1 MLDIRDNLAK
11 VQQAVERACRR
22 SSRKPVRPRRR
33 AVSKT
38 VESAC
43 RRSSRKPDDVL
54 VIAVSKTVEIER
66 IKPSI
71 EAGVKALGENRV
83 QEAKEKVAALGRPVP
98 WHLIGSLQTNKARDA
113 VQLFDWIHSVDREEL
128 ARELDRRAHQS
139 GRSVKVLGQVNV
151 GEEPQKGGVQPS
163 ELKSLLDAMAG
174 LRNLNVRG
182 LMCIPPAVET
192 AEASRPWFKRLRDL
206 RDAAGL
212 EHCSMGM
219 SGDFEVA
226 IEEGATM
233 VRVGTAIFGPR
244 APRAAVTEGGA

>member
-1 MLDIRDNLAK
+1 MTQDIRANLE
-11 VQQAVERACRR
+11 AVHERVARACERAG
-22 SSRKPVRPRRR
+22 
-33 AVSKT
+33 
-38 VESAC
+38 
-43 RRSSRKPDDVL
+43 RKPDDVL
-54 VIAVSKTVEIER
+54 LIAVSKTVEIER
-66 IKPSI
+66 IRLAVA
-71 EAGVKALGENRV
+71 AGVQALGENRV
-83 QEAKEKVAALGRPVP
+83 QEAKDKVAELGRPVP

-113 VQLFDWIHSVDREEL
+113 VDLFDWIHSVDREEL
-128 ARELDRRAHQS
+128 ARELDRRAHQIPQ
-139 GRSVKVLGQVNV
+139 RVKVLVQVNV
-151 GEEPQKGGVQPS
+151 GEEPQKGGVHPAD
-163 ELKSLLDAMAG
+163 LKSLLDAMMTFS
-174 LRNLNVRG
+174 NLDVRG
-182 LMCIPPAVET
+182 LMCIPPATET

>member
-1 MLDIRDNLAK
+1 MLDIRDNLEK
-11 VQQAVERACRR
+11 VQQAVER
-22 SSRKPVRPRRR
+22 
-33 AVSKT
+33 
-38 VESAC
+38 AC

-66 IKPSI
+66 IKLSI

-83 QEAKEKVAALGRPVP
+83 QEAKDKVAALGRPVP
-98 WHLIGSLQTNKARDA
+98 WHLIGSLQTNKAKDA

-128 ARELDRRAHQS
+128 ARELDRRAHQAE
-139 GRSVKVLGQVNV
+139 RRVKVLVQVNV
-151 GEEPQKGGVQPS
+151 GLERQKGGVQPD
-163 ELKSLLDAMAG
+163 ELKPLLDAITG
-174 LRNLNVRG
+174 CRNLDVRG
-182 LMCIPPAVET
+182 LMCIPPATES
-192 AEASRPWFKRLRDL
+192 AEASRRWFRRLREL

-219 SGDFEVA
+219 SSDFEVA

>member
-1 MLDIRDNLAK
+1 MLDIRDNLEK

-22 SSRKPVRPRRR
+22 SSRKP
-33 AVSKT
+33 
-38 VESAC
+38 
-43 RRSSRKPDDVL
+43 DDVS

-66 IKPSI
+66 IKLAI
-71 EAGVKALGENRV
+71 EAGVKSLGENRV
-83 QEAKEKVAALGRPVP
+83 QEARDKVAALGRPVP
-98 WHLIGSLQTNKARDA
+98 WHLIGSLQTNKAKDA

-128 ARELDRRAHQS
+128 ARELDRRAHQAE
-139 GRSVKVLGQVNV
+139 RRVRVLVQVNI
-151 GEEPQKGGVQPS
+151 GLEPQKGGVHPA
-163 ELKSLLDAMAG
+163 ELKPLLDAITG
-174 LRNLNVRG
+174 CRNLDVRG
-182 LMCIPPAVET
+182 LMCIPPATES
-192 AEASRPWFKRLRDL
+192 AEASRMFFRRLREL

>member
-1 MLDIRDNLAK
+1 MLDIRDNLEK
-11 VQQAVERACRR
+11 VQQAVER
-22 SSRKPVRPRRR
+22 
-33 AVSKT
+33 
-38 VESAC
+38 AC

-66 IKPSI
+66 IKLAT

-83 QEAKEKVAALGRPVP
+83 QEAKDKVAVLGRPVP
-98 WHLIGSLQTNKARDA
+98 WHLIGSLQTNKAKDA

-128 ARELDRRAHQS
+128 ARELDRRAHQAE
-139 GRSVKVLGQVNV
+139 RRVRVLVQVNI
-151 GEEPQKGGVQPS
+151 GLEPQKGGVQPA
-163 ELKSLLDAMAG
+163 ELKPLLDAITG
-174 LRNLNVRG
+174 CRNLDVRG
-182 LMCIPPAVET
+182 LMCIPPATES
-192 AEASRPWFKRLRDL
+192 AGASRMFFRRLREL
-206 RDAAGL
+206 RDGAGL

>member
-1 MLDIRDNLAK
+1 
-11 VQQAVERACRR
+11 
-22 SSRKPVRPRRR
+22 
-33 AVSKT
+33 
-38 VESAC
+38 
-43 RRSSRKPDDVL
+43 
-54 VIAVSKTVEIER
+54 
-66 IKPSI
+66 
-71 EAGVKALGENRV
+71 
-83 QEAKEKVAALGRPVP
+83 
-98 WHLIGSLQTNKARDA
+98 
-113 VQLFDWIHSVDREEL
+113 
-128 ARELDRRAHQS
+128 
-139 GRSVKVLGQVNV
+139 VNV

-163 ELKSLLDAMAG
+163 ELKSLLDAMVG
-174 LRNLNVRG
+174 LRNLDVRG

-244 APRAAVTEGGA
+244 APRAAVTEGRA

>member
-1 MLDIRDNLAK
+1 MLDIRDNLEK
-11 VQQAVERACRR
+11 VQQAVER
-22 SSRKPVRPRRR
+22 
-33 AVSKT
+33 
-38 VESAC
+38 AC

-66 IKPSI
+66 IKLSI

-83 QEAKEKVAALGRPVP
+83 QEAKDKVAALGRPVP
-98 WHLIGSLQTNKARDA
+98 WHLIGSLQTNKAKDA

-128 ARELDRRAHQS
+128 ARELDRRAHQAE
-139 GRSVKVLGQVNV
+139 RRVKVLVQVNV
-151 GEEPQKGGVQPS
+151 GLERQKGGVQPD
-163 ELKSLLDAMAG
+163 ELKPLLDAITG
-174 LRNLNVRG
+174 CRNLDVRG
-182 LMCIPPAVET
+182 LMCIPPASES
-192 AEASRPWFKRLRDL
+192 AEASRRWFRRLREL

-219 SGDFEVA
+219 SSDFEVA

-244 APRAAVTEGGA
+244 APRAAVTEGEA

>member
-1 MLDIRDNLAK
+1 MIQDIRANLEGVHERVAR
-11 VQQAVERACRR
+11 ACERAGRN
-22 SSRKPVRPRRR
+22 
-33 AVSKT
+33 
-38 VESAC
+38 
-43 RRSSRKPDDVL
+43 PDDVL
-54 VIAVSKTVEIER
+54 LIAVSKTVEIER
-66 IKPSI
+66 IRLAVA
-71 EAGVKALGENRV
+71 AGVKALGENRV

-113 VQLFDWIHSVDREEL
+113 VQLFDWIHSVDRGEL
-128 ARELDRRAHQS
+128 ARELDRRAQQS
-139 GRSVKVLGQVNV
+139 ERSVKVLVQVNV
-151 GEEPQKGGVQPS
+151 GEEPQKGGVEPS

-174 LRNLNVRG
+174 LRNLDVRG
-182 LMCIPPAVET
+182 LMCIPPVAET
-192 AEASRPWFKRLRDL
+192 AEASRPYFKRLREL

-244 APRAAVTEGGA
+244 APRAAVTEGGV

>member
-1 MLDIRDNLAK
+1 MLL
-11 VQQAVERACRR
+11 
-22 SSRKPVRPRRR
+22 
-33 AVSKT
+33 
-38 VESAC
+38 
-43 RRSSRKPDDVL
+43 
-54 VIAVSKTVEIER
+54 IAVSKTVEIER
-66 IKPSI
+66 IGFAVA
-71 EAGVKALGENRV
+71 AGVKALGENRV
-83 QEAKEKVAALGRPVP
+83 QEAKEKVTVLGRPVP

-113 VQLFDWIHSVDREEL
+113 VKLFDWIHSVDREEL

-139 GRSVKVLGQVNV
+139 GRSVKVLVQVNV
-151 GEEPQKGGVQPS
+151 GEEPQKGGVEPA

-174 LRNLNVRG
+174 LRNLDVRG
-182 LMCIPPAVET
+182 IMCIPPAAET

-206 RDAAGL
+206 RDTAGL